1 MLRRAQIL
9 YIISWIACFYVG
21 PAAYAQYPRA
31 VDSLHAEISTTPNDR
46 LTGVFDPLYA
56 ELQKMPFKTAL
67 PIALRTLEIA
77 NREGSTLSRILA
89 YRNIAMLHNDN
100 GNKAEA
106 LRFLQDAVTVARTD
120 RQEVHGLAVALFD
133 LGQFLSNQG
142 LFSEGLTNI
151 FEAAKIFDRLDERRY
166 IILCHYEACVINY
179 KAKNYQIS
187 IEEGNRVISEY
198 YRLDPK
204 SLTNKDSFQMMT
216 TYNTVALGNSILK
229 QYDLSLVNFDRAEL
243 MARRMKNIFWEGLV
257 NGNKAL
263 VYRSTGKTDLALQSL
278 LADKRISERFKVW
291 NSAAVASISVSEIY
305 MGKKEYSKS
314 KLYLDS
320 AHRLLRA
327 ETDIYMYRRVQS
339 AYYNAMG
346 KLRLAQGDY
355 RGAYEAMARH
365 VELRDSL
372 NQEQE
377 ALNIAKVKANY
388 DLDRKQ
394 SEIEELTRNNEIQ
407 QERIRS
413 QRTLFVAT
421 LIGLILLVIL
431 VITLVYNYRRQR
443 NISRV
448 IRNQR
453 DEIEEKNMELEAQSA
468 QLQENNQFIQSLNLQ
483 LEQKVTERTRELEVA
498 NRELDTFLYRSS
510 HDIRRPITTLLGLDL
525 VARHV
530 IQDEQANM
538 LFDKVVETAR
548 HMDNMLFK
556 MQMIYELNKP
566 MPEPVRIHFNDFL
579 QTVIEGF
586 LPDFSRYT
594 MHHHVHVRDEVV
606 LYSNQSLLQIIFKNL
621 IENAVLFRK
630 QQPDTVPF
638 VDIVCRRIN
647 EEQIEIVVADN
658 GMGVEEKYQ
667 SQIFDLYFRA
677 SQASK
682 GNGLGLYLVRKAV
695 QKLHGTITMM
705 SDYGVGTTFTIVL
718 PIRL

>member
-1 MLRRAQIL
+1 
-9 YIISWIACFYVG
+9 
-21 PAAYAQYPRA
+21 
-31 VDSLHAEISTTPNDR
+31 
-46 LTGVFDPLYA
+46 
-56 ELQKMPFKTAL
+56 
-67 PIALRTLEIA
+67 
-77 NREGSTLSRILA
+77 
-89 YRNIAMLHNDN
+89 
-100 GNKAEA
+100 
-106 LRFLQDAVTVARTD
+106 
-120 RQEVHGLAVALFD
+120 
-133 LGQFLSNQG
+133 
-142 LFSEGLTNI
+142 
-151 FEAAKIFDRLDERRY
+151 
-166 IILCHYEACVINY
+166 
-179 KAKNYQIS
+179 
-187 IEEGNRVISEY
+187 
-198 YRLDPK
+198 
-204 SLTNKDSFQMMT
+204 
-216 TYNTVALGNSILK
+216 
-229 QYDLSLVNFDRAEL
+229 
-243 MARRMKNIFWEGLV
+243 
-257 NGNKAL
+257 
-263 VYRSTGKTDLALQSL
+263 
-278 LADKRISERFKVW
+278 
-291 NSAAVASISVSEIY
+291 
-305 MGKKEYSKS
+305 
-314 KLYLDS
+314 
-320 AHRLLRA
+320 
-327 ETDIYMYRRVQS
+327 MYRRVQS

-579 QTVIEGF
+579 QTIIEGF
-586 LPDFSRYT
+586 IADFSRYT
-594 MHHHVHVRDEVV
+594 MHHHVHVRDEVI

-621 IENAVLFRK
+621 IENAILFRK

-647 EEQIEIVVADN
+647 EEHIEIVVADN

-695 QKLHGTITMM
+695 QKLHGSITMM